1 MNVSYDMSKQLIVS
15 IVLLLIMNAC
25 ATPMSSSRKN
35 IIEQYRQALKETT
48 LATPVDVAVGDISN
62 NYVVAVPSHVNAI
75 LKPTFDP
82 SNPVRRKADMS
93 RRFDVKV
100 DGLPIQTFLV
110 SLVKNTEINI
120 VPHPELDAKV
130 SLNLKNVSINEV
142 LISLSNSY
150 GIDFEFDG
158 ASYNVFKTRLRSK
171 IFRIDYLN
179 VDRYG
184 KSQVRVSS
192 GQISEARKTQN
203 SNTSGNDGA
212 NKSKGSSSNLSGTE
226 VNTISENQ
234 FWTDLQRSI
243 EAIVG
248 NGDNKSV
255 VVNAHSGVIIVRA
268 LPVELRSVDVYL
280 NMTQTIISRQVLLEA
295 KIIEVVLSDSHQ
307 TGINWSAFAGKNNN
321 SLLVG
326 QTGGGSIL
334 NGSGLSGIAN
344 SSGDLNP
351 RNYNPITGTLASAFG
366 GVFSMALKTR
376 NFSTFIEALETQG
389 DVHVL
394 SSPRISTINN
404 QKAIIKVGSDEFFVT
419 GIETETVTNTTT
431 STSVNVELTPFFS
444 GVALDVTPQI
454 NDNGM
459 VTLHV
464 HPSVS
469 HVREKIKEIAVSN
482 NDSFGIPLALS
493 TIRES
498 DSIVQAKSGQ
508 VIVIGG
514 LMQNSIDDSSAGV
527 PLLADLPLI
536 GGLFRHKKNSSRK
549 SELVILLRPIVINN
563 DKQWDSILA
572 SDLSGNL
579 RGM

>member
-1 MNVSYDMSKQLIVS
+1 MNVSSDITRILIASVVVQL
-15 IVLLLIMNAC
+15 VLNAC
-25 ATPMSSSRKN
+25 ATPMSSSRKL
-35 IIEQYRQALKETT
+35 ILEQYHQALKETT
-48 LATPVDVAVGDISN
+48 LKVPVDVAIGDVSN
-62 NYVVAVPSHVNAI
+62 NYVTSVPSRINAI
-75 LKPTFDP
+75 LKPPFD
-82 SNPVRRKADMS
+82 SSMPVRRKADML

-110 SLVKNTEINI
+110 SLVKNTKINI
-120 VPHPELDAKV
+120 VLHPELDTKV

-142 LISLSNSY
+142 LVSLSNSY

-171 IFRIDYLN
+171 IFKIDYLN

-192 GQISEARKTQN
+192 GQISEIRKSRN
-203 SNTSGNDGA
+203 SSVSKDQGVP
-212 NKSKGSSSNLSGTE
+212 KSKSNSSNLSGTE

-234 FWTDLQRSI
+234 FWANLQRSI
-243 EAIVG
+243 EVIVG
-248 NGDNKSV
+248 NGDDKNV

-268 LPVELRSVDVYL
+268 LPADLRSVDVYL
-280 NMTQTIISRQVLLEA
+280 NMTQKIISRQVLLEA

-307 TGINWSAFAGKNNN
+307 SGINWSAFAGKNNS

-334 NGSGLSGIAN
+334 NGSGLSNISN
-344 SSGDLNP
+344 NSGDLNP

-419 GIETETVTNTTT
+419 GIETETVTSTTT

-469 HVREKIKEIAVSN
+469 HVREKIKEITVSN

-514 LMQNSIDDSSAGV
+514 LMQNSINDRSAGV
-527 PLLADLPLI
+527 PLLANLPLI
-536 GGLFRHKKNSSRK
+536 GGLFRHKKNSSQK

-563 DKQWDSILA
+563 NKQWDSILA
-572 SDLSGNL
+572 SDLSENL
-579 RGM
+579 RER